1 VRQKF
6 AIVSLVVLL
15 GGCAGYAADYWQPKE
30 KLFSPQLGR
39 YGISG
44 GEAQCVTE
52 KLKASLT
59 VWQLRQL
66 ADLASRLAP
75 GGQNPSALAPGDFL
89 YVAGL
94 VKDPNVGLGTRAAF
108 MACGV
113 GSGPARTAAGTPTRP
128 PAAASPGLQPG
139 ASLAAA
145 GAPGAAPL
153 WVNLGTAASG
163 QAISVDASSLQNDPS
178 ARQGWFRLANPG
190 ESGPGALSYRLRIDC
205 AGHAITA
212 TAGRKYGP
220 DGEVA
225 EQKDYAQPQGP
236 LPIEAG
242 TVMEVAYRALCS

>member
-1 VRQKF
+1 VSSKF
-6 AIVSLVVLL
+6 SFLTLVLLL
-15 GGCAGYAADYWQPKE
+15 GGCAGYASDYWKPKE
-30 KLFSPQLGR
+30 TLFAPQLSR

-44 GEAQCVTE
+44 TDAQCVTE
-52 KLKASLT
+52 KLKSSLT

-66 ADLASRLAP
+66 ADLSSHLTP
-75 GGQNPSALAPGDFL
+75 GGQNPGALGPNEFL

-108 MACGV
+108 MACGI
-113 GSGPARTAAGTPTRP
+113 GAPPRIAATSATRP
-128 PAAASPGLQPG
+128 AQPATSPGLQPG
-139 ASLAAA
+139 APLS
-145 GAPGAAPL
+145 GAPASGAAPL

-163 QAISVDASSLQNDPS
+163 QAISVDASSLTNDPG

-205 AGHAITA
+205 PGHAIIA

-220 DGEVA
+220 NGEVA

-236 LPIEAG
+236 LSIEAG